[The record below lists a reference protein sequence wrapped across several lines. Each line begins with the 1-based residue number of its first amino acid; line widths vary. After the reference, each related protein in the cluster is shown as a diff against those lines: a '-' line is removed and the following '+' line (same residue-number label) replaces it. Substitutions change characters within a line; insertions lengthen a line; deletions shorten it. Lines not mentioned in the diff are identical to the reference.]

1 MMRKWDI
8 KNNLIPPPPPPEDE
22 EEEEEDENCLF
33 CPDTPKQRKE

>member
-1 MMRKWDI
+1 MRKWDI